1 MNSENDSKH
10 TLTQTLRE
18 NTLNGTLRGKVC
30 SFQKNEIT
38 EHYIYH
44 RLAQGLKHPENSKV
58 LDAIA
63 RDEYRHYEFWKKYT
77 RRDVK
82 PNRWQL
88 FKYYWI
94 SRLFGITFGIKLME
108 RGEQSAQEIYRE
120 VGDQLPGVAEI
131 MHDEDRHEHELICMI
146 DEERLKYVGSIVLG
160 LNDALVELTGTLAG
174 LTFALQNT
182 RLIALV
188 GLITGIA
195 ASFSMAASEFLSTK
209 TEEGGRSPLTSSF
222 YTGIAY
228 ILTVLFLV
236 FPYLLF
242 SNYFICL
249 LVTIINALVVIAGFN
264 YYVSVAKGLSF
275 RRRFAEMASIS
286 MGVAAFS
293 FVIGYVI
300 RIFLGI
306 DV

>member
-1 MNSENDSKH
+1 M
-10 TLTQTLRE
+10 E
-18 NTLNGTLRGKVC
+18 NTLSDALRIKVC
-30 SFQKNEIT
+30 AFQKNEIT
-38 EHYIYH
+38 EHYIYR
-44 RLAQGLKHPENSKV
+44 RLAQCIKHPENSKV
-58 LDAIA
+58 LDKIA
-63 RDEYRHYEFWKKYT
+63 EDEYRHYEFWKKYT
-77 RRDVK
+77 HSEVK
-82 PNRWQL
+82 PGWWQV

-108 RGEQSAQEIYRE
+108 RGEQSAQEIYRQIGE
-120 VGDQLPGVAEI
+120 HLPGVTEI
-131 MHDEDRHEHELICMI
+131 LHDEDRHEHELINMI

-182 RLIALV
+182 RLIALA

-195 ASFSMAASEFLSTK
+195 ASFSMAASEYLSTK
-209 TEEGGRSPLTSSF
+209 AEEGGRNPLKSSV

-236 FPYLLF
+236 FPYLLLG
-242 SNYFICL
+242 NYFFCL
-249 LVTIINALVVIAGFN
+249 LVTIINALMVIAGFN

-275 RRRFAEMASIS
+275 RRRFVEMASIS

-293 FVIGYVI
+293 FVIGYLI